1 MRPSLHLIRHAHA
14 GSRSNWDGDDQLRPL
29 SDRGDAQAAEIADA
43 LVEAG
48 IDRLVTSRYVRCR
61 QTLEPLATELG
72 LPVEDLDELA
82 EGGWGSD
89 ALDVLLAAVA
99 EGHIV
104 AACSHGDVIPAIV
117 ATAVRRGAALEGP
130 GALKKGARYEC
141 HLEHGQITLLVAVA
155 PPDGAR

>member
-1 MRPSLHLIRHAHA
+1 
-14 GSRSNWDGDDQLRPL
+14 L
-29 SDRGDAQAAEIADA
+29 SDRGEAQATEIGDA
-43 LVEAG
+43 LLDAG
-48 IDRLVTSRYVRCR
+48 IDRLWTSRYLRCR
-61 QTLEPLATELG
+61 QTLEPLAAALG
-72 LPVEDLDELA
+72 LPVDDLDELA
-82 EGGWGSD
+82 EGAWGND

-141 HLEHGQITLLVAVA
+141 HIEHGQITLLVAVP
-155 PPDGAR
+155 PPDRAG